1 MEGFA
6 FYMPVEVESG
16 RHSIYVFSLEKHVER
31 CLKWRVRPF
40 VEAIPKQLGVE
51 RAVMCQPP
59 FGGSGITA
67 QPRLLPVVVST
78 SAPSEI
84 IVKNVCACRVI
95 LFTRSCVPTSLDSF
109 SNQVRLPAELKHIT
123 KRRKRN

>member
-16 RHSIYVFSLEKHVER
+16 RHSIHIMCVER

-78 SAPSEI
+78 SAPSEMNRKLQG
-84 IVKNVCACRVI
+84 VTQTLCLDHLHVGVCVRDSR
-95 LFTRSCVPTSLDSF
+95 TRHTVTMI
-109 SNQVRLPAELKHIT
+109 E
-123 KRRKRN
+123 RKVAPL

>member
-16 RHSIYVFSLEKHVER
+16 RHSIHIMCVER

-84 IVKNVCACRVI
+84 IEECVHVPDESCLERDERHHRSHVPYFSGLVLKSGET
-95 LFTRSCVPTSLDSF
+95 TR
-109 SNQVRLPAELKHIT
+109 
-123 KRRKRN
+123 

>member
-16 RHSIYVFSLEKHVER
+16 RHSIHIMCVER

-84 IVKNVCACRVI
+84 NEDCVHTPGDFFVS
-95 LFTRSCVPTSLDSF
+95 FETRDTPGDIYAPFF
-109 SNQVRLPAELKHIT
+109 SGLVLKSGET
-123 KRRKRN
+123 TR